1 MFKPTDFPS
10 QAKQQAAMK
19 NDIEDM
25 QKLFDK
31 RQLSSTFLAE
41 KTRLTFAALSMK
53 SLWLSRM
60 KKLDRKLKASV
71 SKEAMEKD
79 EE

>member
-1 MFKPTDFPS
+1 MFKPTEFPS

-25 QKLFDK
+25 QNLFEK
-31 RQLSSTFLAE
+31 RQLSSCFIAE
-41 KTRLTFAALSMK
+41 KTKLSYAALSMK

-60 KKLDRKLKASV
+60 KKLDRKLKANS
-71 SKEAMEKD
+71 SKELLEKD
-79 EE
+79 E